1 MNFKS
6 KGLWIGAATLLLAVA
21 GGIWFFGG
29 SDKLP
34 AYIPDDAGL
43 VMRFDPKELV
53 RGMDMEKIGKNSGLK
68 DLEDKLEDEDA
79 MLMKL
84 LLKGVSSPEKTG
96 IRWSKSFYVFARTEK
111 GKEYVAVMLPV
122 KDQEVLKT
130 FVDREL
136 PEDAKIKFR
145 DDMAYVQAGYREAW
159 GWNNDVL
166 MIVFMNGRRHTDLI
180 QDHLNKTYDACM
192 DKKPEFKKIIGKK
205 ADIAMYVNTKSA
217 FFKETMR
224 EAGGGLTK
232 GLASKNLAYSGAVIN
247 FDKGEMVMEGMNLDE
262 EGNVTT
268 ADYLKEGGLPESLTG
283 TPDGKAP
290 LLHLAMNIEWS
301 PMMKAIAG
309 SMPDDEM
316 PEGMMD
322 ILKEV
327 NDGVCIQASATRLP
341 MTADTTWTDW
351 GYPMVQRPNPIG
363 VTLRIPVKSQ
373 APMLDSALS
382 QGGQA
387 TISRATS
394 VFWSKQFSVSRPP
407 GMLRM
412 LMDQEEDGGLRAWK
426 DERLPD
432 DFASK
437 PVQIWVD
444 LSPKNNPLLNGES
457 DVLGRN
463 AEKVADA
470 FAKFSHV
477 VGWTD
482 KDESVMKIVLKDK
495 EAHFL
500 SVLVEMIGDLN
511 EDANT

>member
-1 MNFKS
+1 MNLNS
-6 KGLWIGAATLLLAVA
+6 KGLWIGAATVLLAVA

-34 AYIPDDAGL
+34 SYIPDDAGM
-43 VMRFDPKELV
+43 VMRFDPKEMI

-68 DLEDKLEDEDA
+68 DLEDKLEEEDA

-84 LLKGVSSPEKTG
+84 LMKGFRNPEKTG
-96 IRWSKSFYVFARTEK
+96 IRWSKSFYVFARSEK

-136 PEDAKIKFR
+136 PGDAKIKFR
-145 DDMAYVQAGYREAW
+145 DDMAYVQTGYREAW

-166 MIVFMNGRRHTDLI
+166 MVVFMDGRRHTDLI

-192 DKKPEFKKIIGKK
+192 DKKPEFKKIIGKT
-205 ADIAMYVNTKSA
+205 ADIAMYVNTKTS
-217 FFKETMR
+217 FFKEMMR
-224 EAGGGLTK
+224 EAGRGMTK
-232 GLASKNLAYSGAVIN
+232 GLAGQNFVYAGAYFN
-247 FDKGEMVMEGMNLDE
+247 FDQGEMNMEGMNLD
-262 EGNVTT
+262 
-268 ADYLKEGGLPESLTG
+268 ADGKKVAVDYMKEGALPEKIIG

-290 LLHLAMNIEWS
+290 LFHLAMNIEWM

-309 SMPDDEM
+309 SMPDEEI
-316 PEGMMD
+316 PAEMMD

-327 NDGVCIQASATRLP
+327 DNGICIQASATRLP

-351 GYPMVQRPNPIG
+351 GYPMVRKPNPIG
-363 VTLRIPVKSQ
+363 VTIRIPVK
-373 APMLDSALS
+373 ANTPKLDTALS

-387 TISRATS
+387 GISQATS
-394 VFWSKQFSVSRPP
+394 IFWSKQFSVSRPP

-412 LMDQEEDGGLRAWK
+412 LMDQEESGTLKAWK
-426 DERLPD
+426 DDRLPD

-457 DVLGRN
+457 DALGRGT
-463 AEKVADA
+463 EKVADA
-470 FAKFSHV
+470 LGKFSHI

-482 KDESVMKIVLKDK
+482 KDESVVRIVLKDK
-495 EAHFL
+495 EEHFL
-500 SVLVEMIGDLN
+500 SALFEMIGDLN
-511 EDANT
+511 EDANI